1 MSNVEEKSGAGS
13 GGHRVDL
20 RCRRWSEAEKRQIV
34 AESHEPGDSVSIV
47 ARRYN
52 VNANQ
57 MFKSRRL
64 YRDLAR
70 DVGPGRFVPAV
81 VEATPDGEV
90 DGLAMC
96 TSSGD
101 SVSKGPA
108 AADRIEFVLADGG
121 RVIVDREVDGRALA
135 QVLAVLARR

>member
-20 RCRRWSEAEKRQIV
+20 RRRRWSEAQKRQIV
-34 AESHEPGDSVSIV
+34 AESHEPGVSVSIV

-57 MFKSRRL
+57 VFKWRRL
-64 YRDLAR
+64 YRELAR
-70 DVGPGRFVPAV
+70 DVGLGRFVPV
-81 VEATPDGEV
+81 VVKATPDGEV

-101 SVSKGPA
+101 SVAKGPA
-108 AADRIEFVLADGG
+108 AAGRIEIVLADGG
-121 RVIVDREVDGRALA
+121 RVIVGRELDGRALA
-135 QVLAVLARR
+135 QVLAVLERR